1 MTTFFR
7 IVPLIIIL
15 FAGHAFTQSTQ
26 LLFSLGRSKNI
37 NRVFYEAQIAQ
48 DGLLNPKEP
57 IHIYWI
63 LWAKDSTGRI
73 REELSLLEK
82 NMAYGCKIE
91 KYEGRN
97 HCSMI
102 IVSYPDR
109 VIDVSLHEGK
119 VTAQIVIDKNV
130 SYLDSV
136 FICYRETRMFPKVNY
151 IELFGRAVETGVPQ
165 HEKIKPK

>member
-7 IVPLIIIL
+7 IVPVIIIL
-15 FAGHAFTQSTQ
+15 FAAETFTQSTQ

-37 NRVFYEAQIAQ
+37 NRVFYEAQIAE
-48 DGLLNPKEP
+48 DSLLNPKEP
-57 IHIYWI
+57 IHVYWI

-91 KYEGRN
+91 KYDGRKY
-97 HCSMI
+97 CLMT

-109 VIDVSLHEGK
+109 VISVSLLEGK
-119 VTAQIVIDKNV
+119 ATAEIVIDKNV
-130 SYLDSV
+130 SYLDSI
-136 FICYRETRMFPKVNY
+136 FIQYRETRMFPKVNY
-151 IELFGRAVETGVPQ
+151 IELFGRAVKTGAPQ
-165 HEKIKPK
+165 YEKIKPK